1 MILILGN
8 KRTTPPRPDI
18 YPQNLSTQ
26 YLVVWGSKKQQRR
39 SGIIQTQ
46 QKGET
51 FSVSS
56 ESKRYLG

>member
-1 MILILGN
+1 MILTLAN
-8 KRTTPPRPDI
+8 RRATPPRPDI

-26 YLVVWGSKKQQRR
+26 YLVAWGSKKQQKR

-51 FSVSS
+51 FSVS
-56 ESKRYLG
+56 

>member
-26 YLVVWGSKKQQRR
+26 YLVVWGSKKQQRS

-51 FSVSS
+51 FSVS
-56 ESKRYLG
+56 